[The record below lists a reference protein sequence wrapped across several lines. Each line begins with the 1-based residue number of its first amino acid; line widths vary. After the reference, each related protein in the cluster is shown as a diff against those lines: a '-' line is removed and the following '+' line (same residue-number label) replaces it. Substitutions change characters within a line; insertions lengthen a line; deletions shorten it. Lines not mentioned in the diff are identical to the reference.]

1 MSYSYYIEDGYVE
14 QNYFQ
19 RIVDSG
25 TITSPGVTS
34 SNDEYYLGSNSEG
47 SGGQVIA
54 VATITTEL
62 TVSDER
68 YYNEGYI
75 AENYFAV
82 TRQAELNA
90 FGNASLSCELTDVSN
105 YIDNGY
111 VTDGYYGSIQYAQ
124 ANLSMFNSVGIE
136 TIENIGDYFDNGYIT
151 DGYIIEE
158 NIVEFA
164 ADITATF
171 TIAFDGYDFIGFTS
185 TPNSTFSISADVEK
199 IVEFGLGTSNQNDN
213 DTLNS
218 VFSINANSTRIFDLS
233 SIVEIVSNTTQ
244 SGQRIRFG
252 DTDIQDTFT
261 LSNTILKIQ
270 SGTVSLTSNSS
281 IELNYNLFV
290 PFTTTPNSTFTTT
303 CDANR
308 IFELGFG
315 ANNTNS
321 IEDASVDLHSEATV
335 TTAIAVQREASA
347 TIESEATTTSTALRI
362 KDFDVNIGALF
373 TPGVTANALKN
384 HDAIL
389 DSTADL
395 SATISKFS
403 GNEAT
408 LDNII
413 NISLQADRFAD
424 YNASL
429 STSSSVTSSAT
440 QTHRPTISL
449 TAQSTIT
456 CQATVANVL
465 PPITLEVKAATVRTI
480 VTILFRDSSLVNYQG
495 VGNTKTIDTITT
507 KFGSGSLKNVINSNS
522 GALISGAVHWTGSE
536 YVFCDFNKT
545 YKSSDGEN
553 WQAYSSNLNSTSRV
567 YYSNNTFTSYK
578 FENGNNIIL
587 YSTNGTSWSSQN
599 LNSTFN
605 QYSSYRF
612 DTPFYFNSK
621 WHLPYTLTVNNW
633 RGGFYT
639 SSTLTT
645 SLSNWSVNATG
656 IATNGASFIPRGAA
670 FTNSKARMLYEQS
683 NSDIQIVYSD
693 NGGTSYATN
702 TNMPVSGNLSNTSG
716 FNIATDGTT
725 TGVIQNTGT
734 NTIVYYSSNLTG
746 SWSSKTLS
754 NVKGE
759 AISYANGY
767 WFVSTSKGLYSG
779 TSISNLTLRYQP
791 DAYYY
796 SIVQNTV
803 ASDGTDFTTITGD
816 YANKV
821 LFSSDGTTF
830 TDTNSISGASSPAIL
845 EYSLG
850 NNSDY
855 NNWKTIDFW
864 YYPTTST
871 FANIG
876 GQYYYSNNQY
886 SDINYSFVQEGSN
899 LKFYNQ
905 TNSLQGA
912 LTINQWNHVRMVN
925 DNGSAALFIDGTRVD
940 TDTISLQAPNTPF
953 VLAPYLWR
961 NTATNYL
968 DEFLITD
975 DLLTSPGTT
984 SFTVPS
990 SAYVGD
996 DTDIDLLLHFDGQF
1010 TDANNYNATV
1020 VPQATLSSAF
1030 TVEASLTYTAT
1041 ATITPPLNATLECN
1055 AGVIEQFD
1063 ANLNIQST
1071 VDADNTRLKYYQ
1083 TDIDAVATVNSQAV
1097 KRTEVVATLEG
1108 VVTIT
1113 PNVGRFRDLEITTE
1127 SIATSLVAVAK
1138 IGDFLITTETRATV
1152 DATVTKT
1159 NGAVATLNAST
1170 TLTAA
1175 NERTRD
1181 VSATLTSEFTQTS
1194 QEDYFVGFVATA
1206 NATTTQV
1213 TEGNRTADF
1222 VAVISDA
1229 VSFAIEV
1236 TATRNNEILMP
1247 TTASITT
1254 DADVTRSGVAT
1265 LTSTTA
1271 FQPFTTIKVDAL
1283 ASLNTIATTNV
1294 TGKTLRIETF
1304 EYVIPAED
1312 REYEI
1317 VAETREATVT

>member
-34 SNDEYYLGSNSEG
+34 SNDEYYLSSSSEG

-62 TVSDER
+62 TLSDER

-82 TRQAELNA
+82 TRQAELSA

-199 IVEFGLGTSNQNDN
+199 IVELGLGTNNVEEINNLETQT
-213 DTLNS
+213 TLA
-218 VFSINANSTRIFDLS
+218 VDILRILPYDATFSS
-233 SIVEIVSNTTQ
+233 SFTQ
-244 SGQRIRFG
+244 SNVDGKRIRFI
-252 DTDIQDTFT
+252 DAISLDNSIT
-261 LSNTILKIQ
+261 LST
-270 SGTVSLTSNSS
+270 TVLQIVQFDATLASQFD
-281 IELNYNLFV
+281 IGIDYRVYV

-315 ANNTNS
+315 ANNTNT
-321 IEDASVDLHSEATV
+321 IEDASVDLDSEATV

-362 KDFDVNIGALF
+362 KDFDVDIGALF

-389 DSTADL
+389 DSTTDL

-456 CQATVANVL
+456 CQASVANIL
-465 PPITLEVKAATVRTI
+465 APITLEVKAATVRTI
-480 VTILFRDSSLVNYQG
+480 VTIKFRSTEMLVYGSPTYNEFRPLDINNSEYKFGTGSLSYTKYAQANITYIHPTYPPVYDGTDFYLFTPGYTFVSSDGNAWTRYNNNLSIVNEVEYING
-495 VGNTKTIDTITT
+495 TFVT
-507 KFGSGSLKNVINSNS
+507 FGSGTI
-522 GALISGAVHWTGSE
+522 A
-536 YVFCDFNKT
+536 
-545 YKSSDGEN
+545 
-553 WQAYSSNLNSTSRV
+553 
-567 YYSNNTFTSYK
+567 
-578 FENGNNIIL
+578 
-587 YSTNGTSWSSQN
+587 YSTNGTTWN
-599 LNSTFN
+599 
-605 QYSSYRF
+605 
-612 DTPFYFNSK
+612 
-621 WHLPYTLTVNNW
+621 
-633 RGGFYT
+633 
-639 SSTLTT
+639 TT
-645 SLSNWSVNATG
+645 SPGSITTG
-656 IATNGASFIPRGAA
+656 IG
-670 FTNSKARMLYEQS
+670 Y
-683 NSDIQIVYSD
+683 V
-693 NGGTSYATN
+693 
-702 TNMPVSGNLSNTSG
+702 
-716 FNIATDGTT
+716 
-725 TGVIQNTGT
+725 
-734 NTIVYYSSNLTG
+734 
-746 SWSSKTLS
+746 
-754 NVKGE
+754 
-759 AISYANGY
+759 NGY
-767 WFVSTSKGLYSG
+767 WVYAWQDTANK
-779 TSISNLTLRYQP
+779 TLRI
-791 DAYYY
+791 Y
-796 SIVQNTV
+796 SSSTIN
-803 ASDGTDFTTITGD
+803 GTYTQRQTYT
-816 YANKV
+816 Y
-821 LFSSDGTTF
+821 
-830 TDTNSISGASSPAIL
+830 TNSIAIASNWYMNSNYTSIELLFNDFQGSGTVGDSNGNYPIWDLKRINSTNGTSFGISTDINDASRGRRYVGIVNGVRVTYDQQNNYYTYRNSSTTTEHPL
-845 EYSLG
+845 RYSGSHYYYRNLASTTIG
-850 NNSDY
+850 NFSDAGLTPYDSDSYITTGGNTSVLFANRKGVVRTATTFGDWSDY
-855 NNWKTIDFW
+855 KVINSTANNAAFAEIKPSPGSSFDEANTIDFW
-864 YYPTTST
+864 IKIPTTSSSDRHT
-871 FANIG
+871 FLKLEGWDSNNVNPVTLYRFGWVSDDLVFEESGSNKVTVTNFGYDTWKHVRVVRSGTSGALYVDGVRQSTFTWDNTYSSDYALRKQPFQWAIT
-876 GQYYYSNNQY
+876 GQYSISYYMDELRLTKDVVTSP
-886 SDINYSFVQEGSN
+886 SVSSFSVPTSEE
-899 LKFYNQ
+899 
-905 TNSLQGA
+905 TN
-912 LTINQWNHVRMVN
+912 
-925 DNGSAALFIDGTRVD
+925 D
-940 TDTISLQAPNTPF
+940 TDTL
-953 VLAPYLWR
+953 
-961 NTATNYL
+961 
-968 DEFLITD
+968 FLGHFNSNFD
-975 DLLTSPGTT
+975 D
-984 SFTVPS
+984 V
-990 SAYVGD
+990 ADYN
-996 DTDIDLLLHFDGQF
+996 DL
-1010 TDANNYNATV
+1010 V

-1030 TVEASLTYTAT
+1030 TVEASLSYTAT

-1063 ANLNIQST
+1063 ANLDVQST
-1071 VDADNTRLKYYQ
+1071 VIADNTRLKLYQ
-1083 TDIDAVATVNSQAV
+1083 ADIDAIATVNSQPV
-1097 KRTEVVATLEG
+1097 KQTEVIAPLDA

-1127 SIATSLVAVAK
+1127 SIATSLFAVAK

-1152 DATVTKT
+1152 DATITKT
-1159 NGAVATLNAST
+1159 NGAVATLNAPT

-1175 NERTRD
+1175 NERIRA
-1181 VSATLTSEFTQTS
+1181 VSATLTGEFTQTS

-1247 TTASITT
+1247 TTASIIT

-1271 FQPFTTIKVDAL
+1271 FQPFTTVKVDA
-1283 ASLNTIATTNV
+1283 AAQLNTIATTSV
-1294 TGKTLRIETF
+1294 TAKALRIETF